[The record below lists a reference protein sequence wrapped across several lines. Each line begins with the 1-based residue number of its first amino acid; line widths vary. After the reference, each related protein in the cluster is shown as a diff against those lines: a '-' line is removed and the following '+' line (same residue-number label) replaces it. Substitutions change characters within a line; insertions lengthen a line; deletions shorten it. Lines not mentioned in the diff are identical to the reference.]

1 VGMLVDHLEFP
12 DTLEQMLKRLARN
25 HHRRKVKILAF
36 ELLKEIWIEQ
46 MQVTLGGMFPE
57 EAAHSWRKFFLF
69 ITNVI
74 DIFYE
79 EFEILEVDTV
89 DGFGGDV
96 GGFRHQEYIRPI
108 YRANSYSR
116 MNSVNPYF
124 EAKRRQETTILTERP
139 KSTCSTE
146 MLTGTKAKSTK
157 STTKR
162 LLSLVFKP
170 FSFFKR
176 NPNK

>member
-1 VGMLVDHLEFP
+1 MLVDHLEFA

-46 MQVTLGGMFPE
+46 MQVTLGPMFN
-57 EAAHSWRKFFLF
+57 EAAANSWRKFFLF

-89 DGFGGDV
+89 DGFGGEF
-96 GGFRHQEYIRPI
+96 GGYRHMERIRPI

-116 MNSVNPYF
+116 
-124 EAKRRQETTILTERP
+124 
-139 KSTCSTE
+139 
-146 MLTGTKAKSTK
+146 
-157 STTKR
+157 
-162 LLSLVFKP
+162 
-170 FSFFKR
+170 
-176 NPNK
+176 